1 MSLKSKKESFRIF
14 LFGPPEAGERQENIL
29 DSMKKKNSGCPF
41 F

>member
-29 DSMKKKNSGCPF
+29 DSMKRKIRDAPF